1 MRPVVLTEVKRMENF
16 DAEAVTAQLKAQT
29 KARRKPRTYA
39 QRRSVLD
46 TYLYEL
52 LKLDAAGCNGS
63 ELQRWLVNKDVQV
76 ERSTINRWL
85 HRNRPDG

>member
-1 MRPVVLTEVKRMENF
+1 MENF
-16 DAEAVTAQLKAQT
+16 DAEAVTAKLKAQT
-29 KARRKPRTYA
+29 KAQRKPRTYA

-52 LKLDAAGCNGS
+52 LRLDAAGCSGS
-63 ELQRWLVNKDVQV
+63 ELQRWLVTKDVQV

-85 HRNRPDG
+85 HRNRQDG